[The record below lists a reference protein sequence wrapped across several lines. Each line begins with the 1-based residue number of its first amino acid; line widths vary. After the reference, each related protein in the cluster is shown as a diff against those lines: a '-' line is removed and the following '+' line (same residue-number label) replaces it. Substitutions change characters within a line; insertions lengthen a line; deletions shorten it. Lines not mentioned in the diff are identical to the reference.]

1 MSTLRILVSTVGRA
15 ASLSLAV
22 GVVLLIIFFPYDTD
36 APLSAAEMAKER
48 DYYGRAF
55 AEKGREVLPSD
66 SAESA
71 EEERYVKV
79 GQTIAKAY
87 HIEEDLNDFIQK
99 RKLAGA
105 KALDVG
111 SGRGYLQDMVAD
123 YTGLDISPTA
133 SRFYHKPFVL
143 GSATSMPLSDD
154 SFDLV
159 WSIDVLEHVP
169 NPEQALREIR
179 RVAKDGAILYLSPAW
194 DCQPYL
200 ADGYNVRPY
209 GDFGVQGKIIKAGI
223 PARVAGHV
231 FARMA
236 IYPVRFAIWKLAA
249 APTQLHYHKLKP
261 NYSIYWGPDADAV
274 NSLDR
279 YEAALW
285 FLSRGDECLNCE
297 TGLDALTQADGRLII
312 RVRKS

>member
-133 SRFYHKPFVL
+133 SCARVSDLHAAIRRFLRPGLVHRRSGARPESRA
-143 GSATSMPLSDD
+143 GSA
-154 SFDLV
+154 
-159 WSIDVLEHVP
+159 
-169 NPEQALREIR
+169 
-179 RVAKDGAILYLSPAW
+179 
-194 DCQPYL
+194 
-200 ADGYNVRPY
+200 
-209 GDFGVQGKIIKAGI
+209 
-223 PARVAGHV
+223 
-231 FARMA
+231 
-236 IYPVRFAIWKLAA
+236 
-249 APTQLHYHKLKP
+249 
-261 NYSIYWGPDADAV
+261 
-274 NSLDR
+274 
-279 YEAALW
+279 
-285 FLSRGDECLNCE
+285 
-297 TGLDALTQADGRLII
+297 
-312 RVRKS
+312 

>member
-1 MSTLRILVSTVGRA
+1 MRSHVSRPPAPTTTLRILLSTVGRA
-15 ASLSLAV
+15 AALSLAV
-22 GVVLLIIFFPYDTD
+22 GIVLLVIFFPYDTD

-99 RKLAGA
+99 RNLASA

-143 GSATSMPLSDD
+143 GSATSMPLADN

-179 RVAKDGAILYLSPAW
+179 RVAKDGAILYLSPAREANGI
-194 DCQPYL
+194 DTLCGKSTPQCEAACLYRQGMAGVYPSIIRSRVKTGPHRL
-200 ADGYNVRPY
+200 AAI
-209 GDFGVQGKIIKAGI
+209 GVQA
-223 PARVAGHV
+223 VSV
-231 FARMA
+231 S
-236 IYPVRFAIWKLAA
+236 AA
-249 APTQLHYHKLKP
+249 ESDSAMPSRPTTSP
-261 NYSIYWGPDADAV
+261 P
-274 NSLDR
+274 R
-279 YEAALW
+279 
-285 FLSRGDECLNCE
+285 
-297 TGLDALTQADGRLII
+297 
-312 RVRKS
+312 